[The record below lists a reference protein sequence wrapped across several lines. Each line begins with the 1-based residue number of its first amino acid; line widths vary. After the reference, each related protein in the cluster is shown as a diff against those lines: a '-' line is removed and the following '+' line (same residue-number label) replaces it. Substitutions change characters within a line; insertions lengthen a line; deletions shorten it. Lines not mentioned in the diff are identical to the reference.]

1 MIVTVTLNAA
11 LHVAYAVLAPGG
23 TIPPR
28 TPLLT
33 GGLPAP
39 PYPLA
44 PPAPPAPPSRSPV
57 LTTGQAGAG

>member
-11 LHVAYAVLAPGG
+11 LHVAYTVLAPGG

-28 TPLLT
+28 PPLLM

-39 PYPLA
+39 SY
-44 PPAPPAPPSRSPV
+44 PPAPLARSPV
-57 LTTGQAGAG
+57 LTTGRAGAA